1 MRSIMR
7 VVPVRRSVCRAA
19 ECIHTGRTHL
29 VQGLWRQLRRLEEL
43 RHFAGGQLPRGV
55 RLAQAAQTRVIP
67 LLVFSQGYET
77 RHAGFLLHTRRGGRR
92 VLLAHAGAPPGDRL
106 RAHGSVHGAGGGS
119 QSDVERAAAACQ
131 GWRECSARHG
141 ILHSHRRLLGGRYRS
156 PPHGGARAQEDA
168 PL

>member
-106 RAHGSVHGAGGGS
+106 RAHGSVHGAGGAPS
-119 QSDVERAAAACQ
+119 RM
-131 GWRECSARHG
+131 WREQQLPVKAGVSARLG
-141 ILHSHRRLLGGRYRS
+141 TGSSTPTAGCWGGRYRP